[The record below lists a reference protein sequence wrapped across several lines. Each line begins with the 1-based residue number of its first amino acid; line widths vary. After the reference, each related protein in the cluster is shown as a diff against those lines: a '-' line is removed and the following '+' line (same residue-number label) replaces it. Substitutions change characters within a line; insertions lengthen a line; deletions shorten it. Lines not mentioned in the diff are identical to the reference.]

1 VTTET
6 VPAAFFAARP
16 SIRIDGQLQDALG
29 DLALQSLLIEET
41 TLGLFRCEASFLNWG
56 PKGGSDVGFLFFD
69 RSVLDFGKTISVE
82 FGPPSSSGPV
92 FAGRISGIEG
102 QYPPARPP
110 ELLVL
115 AEDRFQDL
123 RMERRTRSFED
134 VTDADVIGRIA
145 SEHSLT
151 PQLDIA
157 GPTYPVLTQV
167 NQSDLAFIRQ
177 RAAAV
182 DAELWID
189 NKTLYA
195 QSRSRRSSGSMS
207 FTYGQ
212 GLLEFTVLADLAHQR
227 TSVTV
232 NGWSVADKD
241 VIEAE
246 ADAAAISAEA
256 PSGRGGSAVLA
267 QALAPRK
274 DRIVAATPV
283 SRDEAKSIA
292 EARYRERARGFL
304 RGTGVVDGNKK
315 LRVGSTVEMSGLGPF
330 FDGKYYVSLARHTFT
345 LRDGYRTA
353 FQVERPFIG
362 G

>member
-1 VTTET
+1 MTE

-16 SIRIDGQLQDALG
+16 SIRVEGQLQDSLG
-29 DLALQSLLIEET
+29 DLALQSLLVEET
-41 TLGLFRCEASFLNWG
+41 TLGLFRCEATFLNWG
-56 PKGGSDVGFLFFD
+56 PRGGNDVGFLFFD
-69 RSVLDFGKTISVE
+69 RNVLDFGKTISVE
-82 FGPPSSSGPV
+82 FGPPSSTGPV

-110 ELLVL
+110 ELVVL

-134 VTDADVIGRIA
+134 VTDSDVISRIA
-145 SEHSLT
+145 SDQGLT
-151 PQLDIA
+151 PQLDID
-157 GPTYPVLTQV
+157 GPKYKVLTQV

-177 RAAAV
+177 RAAAI

-195 QSRSRRSSGSMS
+195 QARSRRSSGSVS
-207 FTYGQ
+207 FVYGQ
-212 GLLEFTVLADLAHQR
+212 SLLEFTVLADLAHQR
-227 TSVTV
+227 TSVAV
-232 NGWSVADKD
+232 NGWSVSDKD
-241 VIEAE
+241 VIEVE
-246 ADAAAISAEA
+246 ADAGAISSEVS
-256 PSGRGGSAVLA
+256 SGRGGSAVLG
-267 QALAPRK
+267 QALAQRK

-292 EARYRERARGFL
+292 EARYRERARSFL

-315 LRVGSTVEMSGLGPF
+315 LRVGAAVEMSGLGPF
-330 FDGKYYVSLARHTFT
+330 FDGKYYVSMARHSFT
-345 LRDGYRTA
+345 LRDGYRTT